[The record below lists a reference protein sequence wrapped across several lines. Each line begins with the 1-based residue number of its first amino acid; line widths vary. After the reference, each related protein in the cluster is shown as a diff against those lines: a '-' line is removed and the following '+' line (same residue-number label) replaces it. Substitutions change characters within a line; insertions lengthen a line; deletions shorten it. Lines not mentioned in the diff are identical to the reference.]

1 MATGCRMPPT
11 RRSEVQPVSDAATY
25 AIRDYRPEDHE
36 FLRDMSYEAAFWHPD
51 VSRPPRDE
59 ALSSPDLARY
69 IEGWGRQ
76 GDAAVVAVG
85 RADGAKMGAAWYR
98 LMSEEA
104 PGYGFVAPGV
114 PEIGMG
120 VAEAF
125 RGRGVGGALLE
136 ALLGRARGEGF
147 GALSL
152 SVEDGNDSAVRLYEC
167 HGFERLFR
175 AGDAWTMRAEL
186 ARPS

>member
-1 MATGCRMPPT
+1 
-11 RRSEVQPVSDAATY
+11 
-25 AIRDYRPEDHE
+25 
-36 FLRDMSYEAAFWHPD
+36 
-51 VSRPPRDE
+51 
-59 ALSSPDLARY
+59 
-69 IEGWGRQ
+69 
-76 GDAAVVAVG
+76 
-85 RADGAKMGAAWYR
+85 
-98 LMSEEA
+98 
-104 PGYGFVAPGV
+104 V

-152 SVEDGNDSAVRLYEC
+152 SVEDGNDSAVRLYER

-186 ARPS
+186 ARPSA